1 MGRLII
7 DFLFFGGE
15 VGGGGVQKREFWYH
29 LLCKRGNFSSYE
41 IYSHTKTN
49 YFIGYQVVVSNIL
62 QTRKKTV
69 VIITPTQETA
79 IWMSDSEL
87 ETGKEIEEKIVID
100 LKKMHQQFLASSV
113 LQGT

>member
-15 VGGGGVQKREFWYH
+15 VGGGVQKREFWH
-29 LLCKRGNFSSYE
+29 LLLCKRGNFSSYE

>member
-7 DFLFFGGE
+7 DFFLVGRRR
-15 VGGGGVQKREFWYH
+15 GGGWVQKREFWH
-29 LLCKRGNFSSYE
+29 LLLCERGSFSRYE

-79 IWMSDSEL
+79 VWMSDSEL

>member
-7 DFLFFGGE
+7 DFFFGGE
-15 VGGGGVQKREFWYH
+15 EVQKREFWH
-29 LLCKRGNFSSYE
+29 LLLCERGSFSRYE